1 MMSLLHRVLAWSLP
15 VVLAAGSL
23 VIAADP
29 TKLPKLEPISTNSE
43 IKPVVATVVVVDS
56 TVKGTEAFP
65 RALTAATTTMS
76 TLRDY
81 SGYMVREE
89 RINGKL
95 MAAQTAEIRVR
106 CEPFCIYTKT
116 VAPKELLGQELAYMS
131 GRKEEKIR
139 VKPAGRA
146 GADGFM
152 SYDITD
158 TKANVDS
165 KHTLLNTGIAS
176 VLKRIDAAMEAERK
190 ARTKPEV
197 LVADYKFD
205 GKACTRYEVI
215 CEMPHKMRLAAKM
228 VVYFENESKLPI
240 RFEMYDAPK
249 GGETTGE
256 LLECVSFMSLKL
268 NGGLG
273 DGVFEK

>member
-1 MMSLLHRVLAWSLP
+1 MSRLHRVLAWSLP

-29 TKLPKLEPISTNSE
+29 TKLPTLEPINTNSE

-65 RALTAATTTMS
+65 KALTTANTAMS
-76 TLRDY
+76 KLRDY

-89 RINGKL
+89 RISGKL

-139 VKPAGRA
+139 VKPAARA

-158 TKANVDS
+158 AKANVDS
-165 KHTLLNTGIAS
+165 KHTLLNTGMAA
-176 VLKRIDAAMEAERK
+176 VLKRIDAAMDAERK

-205 GKACTRYEVI
+205 GKACTRYDVI

-249 GGETTGE
+249 AGETTGE

-273 DGVFEK
+273 EGVFDK

>member
-1 MMSLLHRVLAWSLP
+1 MMSRLHRVLAWSLP
-15 VVLAAGSL
+15 VVVAAGSL
-23 VIAADP
+23 AFAADP
-29 TKLPKLEPISTNSE
+29 TKLPTLEPITTYGD
-43 IKPVVATVVVVDS
+43 IKPVVATVIVVES

-65 RALTAATTTMS
+65 KALSAANSAMS
-76 TLRDY
+76 KLRDY

-89 RINGKL
+89 RINGKM

-131 GRKEEKIR
+131 GHKEEKIR
-139 VKPAGRA
+139 VKPAGKA

-158 TKANVDS
+158 SKANVDS

-176 VLKRIDAAMEAERK
+176 ILKRIDMAMEAEKRAK
-190 ARTKPEV
+190 TKPEV
-197 LVADYKFD
+197 LVANYKFD
-205 GKACTRYEVI
+205 GKACTRFDVI

-240 RFEMYDAPK
+240 RFELYESSK
-249 GGETTGE
+249 TGEQQGE

-273 DGVFEK
+273 DGVFDK

>member
-1 MMSLLHRVLAWSLP
+1 MNRLPHVLALG
-15 VVLAAGSL
+15 LAAGSL
-23 VIAADP
+23 AFCADP
-29 TKLPKLEPISTNSE
+29 TKLPTLEPISTNND
-43 IKPVVATVVVVDS
+43 IKPVVATVVVVES

-65 RALTAATTTMS
+65 KALTAANAAMAK
-76 TLRDY
+76 LRDY

-95 MAAQTAEIRVR
+95 MPAQTAELRVR
-106 CEPFCIYTKT
+106 CEPFSIYTKT

-139 VKPAGRA
+139 VKPAGKA
-146 GADGFM
+146 GADGFF

-158 TKANVDS
+158 SKANVDS

-176 VLKRIDAAMEAERK
+176 VLKRIESAMDAEKK
-190 ARTKPEV
+190 AKTKPEV

-249 GGETTGE
+249 NGETTGE

-273 DGVFEK
+273 DGVFDK

>member
-1 MMSLLHRVLAWSLP
+1 MSRLHRVLAWSLP
-15 VVLAAGSL
+15 VVLTAGSL

-29 TKLPKLEPISTNSE
+29 TKLPTLEPISTNSE

-65 RALTAATTTMS
+65 KALTAATTAMS
-76 TLRDY
+76 KLRDY

-89 RINGKL
+89 RINGKP

-116 VAPKELLGQELAYMS
+116 VAPKELLGRELAYMS

-158 TKANVDS
+158 AKANVDS

-176 VLKRIDAAMEAERK
+176 VLKRMDGAMDAERK

-205 GKACTRYEVI
+205 GKACTRYDVI